1 MRLIGRGRW
10 AAAPKASP
18 ELDSRLR
25 QIFDDRRTP
34 GAPDALYTYLR
45 EVAMDSTPVPGGGRL
60 RLAWTGLGRVG
71 RVAAALAVVVI
82 VMAGA
87 LAFTTA
93 LPRGLGVGAG
103 PTMELSP
110 IPTAP
115 LAPAGWTFAM
125 SFGNSG
131 GLWVGARLG
140 SPVPRIAVHVIC
152 KGSET
157 LVVFAGPE
165 GGPPTL
171 ATTVRQAA
179 LFQCQATGQE
189 GRAELTSTDPAGFQ
203 EVDAI
208 AIGNATDLSETIYV
222 VSVEVP
228 AATPEPSVSP

>member
-1 MRLIGRGRW
+1 LH
-10 AAAPKASP
+10 
-18 ELDSRLR
+18 

-45 EVAMDSTPVPGGGRL
+45 EVAMYSSPTPSNGRL
-60 RLAWTGLGRVG
+60 RLAWSGLGRTG
-71 RVAAALAVVVI
+71 RAAATLAVVV
-82 VMAGA
+82 VVVAGA
-87 LAFTTA
+87 LAFTTG
-93 LPRGLGVGAG
+93 LSRGLGGVGAG
-103 PTMELSP
+103 PTTELSP

-115 LAPAGWTFAM
+115 PAPAGWTFAM

-152 KGSET
+152 KGAEI
-157 LVVFAGPE
+157 LAVFAGPA
-165 GGPPTL
+165 GGPPMV

-208 AIGNATDLSETIYV
+208 AIGNATDLSDTIYV

-228 AATPEPSVSP
+228 AATSEPSVSP